1 MKIVKLMTALVT
13 LSLTIQIGFIT
24 LYVLGL
30 DRQVTTIGKQILG
43 ITW

>member
-1 MKIVKLMTALVT
+1 MKIVKAMTAIVT
-13 LSLTIQIGFIT
+13 LALTIQIGFIT
-24 LYVLGL
+24 LYVMGM